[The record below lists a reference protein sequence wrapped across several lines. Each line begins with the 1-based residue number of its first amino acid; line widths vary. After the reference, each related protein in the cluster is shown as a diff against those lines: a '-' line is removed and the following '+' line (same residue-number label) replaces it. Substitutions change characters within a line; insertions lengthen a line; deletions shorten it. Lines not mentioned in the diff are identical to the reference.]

1 MRSTDATWPAAGM
14 LPVAEPLSSF
24 TTSSAVAAKYATV
37 EAARYFPSIPVRS
50 ASEQVL
56 TATYAPVK
64 GADDAL
70 TTVPVTKPSGDLACR
85 KKYLPEDTMPRVAD
99 AGAPVKGLDVI
110 REPACRASATSLSRW
125 TPCTSK
131 ARATTTGRPASSPG
145 TSGIESSADA
155 ASVLLLRS
163 RSTAL
168 RNVKSA
174 PTIPAAAAGSRLR
187 TWTGAVRSSAP
198 AGMVRM
204 FPSLSRMRPPSAPMR
219 TPDSATVGSGRPPR
233 PGDQH
238 DPHPDHA
245 HRRRDRRVRARVRR
259 HRARAR
265 RDDAGRIDRQRA
277 RAQDRGDAVRA
288 RRAQARPGGRRDAG
302 LQRRSEEHTS

>member
-219 TPDSATVGSGRPPR
+219 TPDSATVGSDIATPTLP
-233 PGDQH
+233 
-238 DPHPDHA
+238 
-245 HRRRDRRVRARVRR
+245 
-259 HRARAR
+259 
-265 RDDAGRIDRQRA
+265 
-277 RAQDRGDAVRA
+277 
-288 RRAQARPGGRRDAG
+288 
-302 LQRRSEEHTS
+302 RRSSAIVYSFEGVTGKDAPTLPGFVELSSEFRLNPAPCPSAPAPVFVEHGSR